1 MAESQPTS
9 SNSGKLTSVDHD
21 TFNEMEAAEG
31 AALNEEEEVDSD
43 MEAVPAAKRVK
54 AEAEGATSESCW
66 PQLHMFAKM
75 THLLPNTLR
84 DNILKQLQGIVP
96 LNKIQRLF
104 DCKLFLWYRSR
115 AAGRELR
122 QETV

>member
-21 TFNEMEAAEG
+21 TFNQMVAAEG
-31 AALNEEEEVDSD
+31 AALDEEEEVDSD

-66 PQLHMFAKM
+66 PQLHVFANM

-84 DNILKQLQGIVP
+84 NNIFKHHSSPLQGILP
-96 LNKIQRLF
+96 LDKIQRLYA
-104 DCKLFLWYRSR
+104 CKLFL
-115 AAGRELR
+115 
-122 QETV
+122 